1 LCGLQGSLTAHENIP
16 NIKLPKES
24 GRRRRAMMTKSQ
36 IGLTDKAR
44 RSVAKLLNVLLA
56 DEYILYTQTRN
67 YHWNVVGP
75 RFHDLHKFFEAQYEE
90 LDDVIDGVAERVR
103 ALGASSAGSL
113 GEFLELARIKESSG
127 LPRDAQGMVGSL
139 LATHE
144 ALIRSM
150 RTDLETAD
158 KLGDA
163 GTNDFLT
170 GLMERHE
177 KMAWMLRATLERG

>member
-1 LCGLQGSLTAHENIP
+1 
-16 NIKLPKES
+16 
-24 GRRRRAMMTKSQ
+24 MMTKTQ

-44 RSVAKLLNVLLA
+44 QGVAKLLNVLLA
-56 DEYILYTQTRN
+56 DEYLLYTQTRN

-90 LDDVIDGVAERVR
+90 LDEFIDQVAERVR
-103 ALGASSAGSL
+103 ALGGNSAGSL
-113 GEFLELARIKESSG
+113 GEFLELARNKESSG

-139 LATHE
+139 LAAHE
-144 ALIRSM
+144 ALIRNLRS
-150 RTDLETAD
+150 DLEKAD
-158 KLGDA
+158 ELGDA

-170 GLMERHE
+170 GLMEQHE

>member
-1 LCGLQGSLTAHENIP
+1 
-16 NIKLPKES
+16 
-24 GRRRRAMMTKSQ
+24 MMMKIQ

-44 RSVAKLLNVLLA
+44 QNVVKILNVLLA
-56 DEYILYTQTRN
+56 DEYQLYTQTRN

-90 LDDVIDGVAERVR
+90 LDEIIDEVAERVR
-103 ALGASSAGSL
+103 ALGGTSAGSL

-127 LPRDAQGMVGSL
+127 LPRDAQGMVGAL
-139 LATHE
+139 LAAHE
-144 ALIRSM
+144 VVIRNL
-150 RTDLETAD
+150 RADLEKAGE
-158 KLGDA
+158 LGDA

-170 GLMERHE
+170 GLMEQHE